1 MLGSRKLMMA
11 VLIGLVVVGCAT
23 VQIRETRVVTG
34 RVTDASGQPVAG
46 TPVVIVARSL
56 ELVTTRMEYQE
67 RGRKEARAGTDAQGQ
82 YRIEFVPAS
91 LGNDFSLFFYDKT
104 TFDRV
109 KYRQPEPLDITSM
122 LDRRRS
128 VTVNQV
134 LQFQQ
139 SWAEVQR
146 QITYYGA
153 DSDRGKILRRHGL
166 PEKRDRSG
174 SGAEAS
180 DIWWYYADGV
190 SYWFTGGK
198 LARTQEFTPIQG
210 AAPAK

>member
-1 MLGSRKLMMA
+1 MFRSRLLMMA
-11 VLIGLVVVGCAT
+11 VLTGLLLVGCAT
-23 VQIRETRVVTG
+23 VEIRETRVVTG

-46 TPVVIVARSL
+46 TPVVVVARTL
-56 ELVTTRMEYQE
+56 ELVTLRMEYQE
-67 RGRKEARAGTDAQGQ
+67 RGRKEARAVTDAQGQ

-122 LDRRRS
+122 LDRRRT

-139 SWAEVQR
+139 SWPEVQR
-146 QITYYGA
+146 QIAFYGP
-153 DSDRGKILRRHGL
+153 DSDRGKILRQHGL
-166 PEKRDRSG
+166 PEKRERSG
-174 SGAEAS
+174 PGVEDS
-180 DIWWYYADGV
+180 DVWWYYADGV
-190 SYWFTGGK
+190 SYWFTGDR
-198 LARTQEFTPIQG
+198 LARTQKFAPTQG
-210 AAPAK
+210 RAPAK

>member
-1 MLGSRKLMMA
+1 MHGSRMLIVA
-11 VLIGLVVVGCAT
+11 VLAGLLVAGCAT
-23 VQIRETRVVTG
+23 VDIRETRVVTG

-46 TPVVIVARSL
+46 TPVVVVARSL
-56 ELVTTRMEYQE
+56 ELVTIRMEYQE
-67 RGRKEARAGTDAQGQ
+67 RGRKEARAVTDAQGQ
-82 YRIEFVPAS
+82 YRIEFVPAR

-122 LDRRRS
+122 LDRRRT

-139 SWAEVQR
+139 SWPEVER
-146 QITYYGA
+146 QITYYGP

-166 PEKRDRSG
+166 PEKRERSG
-174 SGAEAS
+174 PGVEDS
-180 DIWWYYADGV
+180 DVWWYNADGV
-190 SYWFTGGK
+190 GYWFTGDK
-198 LARTQEFTPIQG
+198 LARTQKFTPTQG
-210 AAPAK
+210 RAPAK